1 MPPWVTP
8 SAIGLLFA
16 AAAATAV
23 VRRRRGSAGT

>member
-1 MPPWVTP
+1 MPAWVAP
-8 SAIGLLFA
+8 IAIGLLFA